1 MSAPKLDLWQGNIRL
16 TLSNKLLCKK
26 EGATKLIYVFLTLA
40 ILTEVTATLLLKAS
54 NGWEKWWF
62 GMGAIFFYS
71 IAGMILAFVLKSMNV
86 GLAYAIW
93 SGVGIALVCMA
104 SVFIWQQKFDI
115 YALTGVLLIVV
126 GTGLITLKSN
136 VVLQ

>member
-1 MSAPKLDLWQGNIRL
+1 
-16 TLSNKLLCKK
+16 
-26 EGATKLIYVFLTLA
+26 
-40 ILTEVTATLLLKAS
+40 
-54 NGWEKWWF
+54 
-62 GMGAIFFYS
+62 
-71 IAGMILAFVLKSMNV
+71 LAFVLKSMNV

-93 SGVGIALVCMA
+93 SGVGIALVCVA

>member
-1 MSAPKLDLWQGNIRL
+1 M
-16 TLSNKLLCKK
+16 
-26 EGATKLIYVFLTLA
+26 IYVFLTLA

-93 SGVGIALVCMA
+93 SGVGIALVCVA

>member
-1 MSAPKLDLWQGNIRL
+1 M
-16 TLSNKLLCKK
+16 
-26 EGATKLIYVFLTLA
+26 IYVFLTLA

-93 SGVGIALVCMA
+93 SGVGIALVCIA

>member
-1 MSAPKLDLWQGNIRL
+1 M
-16 TLSNKLLCKK
+16 TLVYIF
-26 EGATKLIYVFLTLA
+26 LILA

-71 IAGMILAFVLKSMNV
+71 IAGMTFAFVLKSMSV

-93 SGVGIALVCMA
+93 SGAGIALVCVA
-104 SVFIWQQKFDI
+104 SVLIWQQKFDI
-115 YALTGVLLIVV
+115 YALAGVMLIAL
-126 GTGLITLKSN
+126 GTGLITLKSS
-136 VVLQ
+136 VALQ

>member
-1 MSAPKLDLWQGNIRL
+1 M
-16 TLSNKLLCKK
+16 
-26 EGATKLIYVFLTLA
+26 IYVFLTLA

-71 IAGMILAFVLKSMNV
+71 IAGMILAFVLKSMSV

-93 SGVGIALVCMA
+93 SGVGIALVCIA

>member
-1 MSAPKLDLWQGNIRL
+1 M
-16 TLSNKLLCKK
+16 
-26 EGATKLIYVFLTLA
+26 VLA
-40 ILTEVTATLLLKAS
+40 IITEVTATLLLKAS

-71 IAGMILAFVLKSMNV
+71 IAGMILAFVLKSMSV

-93 SGVGIALVCMA
+93 SGVGIALVCVA
-104 SVFIWQQKFDI
+104 SVYIWQQKFDL
-115 YALTGVLLIVV
+115 YALSGVFLIIV

-136 VVLQ
+136 AVIQ

>member
-1 MSAPKLDLWQGNIRL
+1 
-16 TLSNKLLCKK
+16 
-26 EGATKLIYVFLTLA
+26 LIYVFLTLA

-71 IAGMILAFVLKSMNV
+71 IAGMILAFVLKSMSV

-93 SGVGIALVCMA
+93 SGVGIALVCIA

>member
-1 MSAPKLDLWQGNIRL
+1 M
-16 TLSNKLLCKK
+16 
-26 EGATKLIYVFLTLA
+26 IYVFLILA

-62 GMGAIFFYS
+62 GMGAIVFYS

-93 SGVGIALVCMA
+93 SGVGIALVCVA